1 MCSSD
6 LLQAALLDALAALGP
21 RERMRLAYYYVHE
34 HTLAEIGR
42 ILDEHEATI
51 SRKLDRTRQEVRRNV
66 ERALREGR
74 VSTGGGAPAGGLSDA
89 QIRLCFEYALEEYPF
104 DLARALTGVPG
115 LADPGTKRGDE

>member
-1 MCSSD
+1 
-6 LLQAALLDALAALGP
+6 
-21 RERMRLAYYYVHE
+21 MRLAYYYVHE